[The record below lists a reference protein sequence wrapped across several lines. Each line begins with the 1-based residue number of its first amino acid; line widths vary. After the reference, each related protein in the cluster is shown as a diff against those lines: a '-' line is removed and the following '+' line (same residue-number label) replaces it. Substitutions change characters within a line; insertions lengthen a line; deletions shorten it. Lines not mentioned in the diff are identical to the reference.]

1 MYVCVC
7 VCVCVFVARGE
18 TAESRSAPSV
28 SAGGVM

>member
-1 MYVCVC
+1 MCVCVC
-7 VCVCVFVARGE
+7 VCVVFVARGE